1 MKENQTQENRMSDA
15 KMWYLAVAGQAQGP
29 MGREDVIQKLRSGSV
44 NKNTMVYC
52 EGVTQN
58 WTPLESISD
67 FAAELGHGSF
77 MPPIPTTRC
86 APSKADE
93 VDFCVYG
100 DDLQFVEI
108 ELDPGESVVAEAG
121 AMIFMDSTISMET
134 ILGDGSEEQSGFWG
148 KLAGA
153 GKRLLTGESLFM
165 TVFTNKGGGKS
176 KVAFGG
182 PFPGK
187 IIAIDLRD
195 VNGKLVCQKDS
206 FLCGAKGVSVGI
218 ELQKKIGMGLFGG
231 EGFIM
236 QKLEGDGLV
245 FCHAGGSIYT
255 RDLAA
260 GEVIKVDTGCIVAH
274 QSGVSCDIE
283 MVKGIKNMFFGG
295 EGMFLA
301 TMKGPGRIWLQ
312 SLPFSRLAG
321 RIIAAAPQT
330 GNTKQGEGSVLGG
343 VFNAISGD

>member
-1 MKENQTQENRMSDA
+1 MSDA

-29 MGREDVIQKLRSGSV
+29 MGREDILNKIRNGAV

-52 EGVTQN
+52 EGVTEN
-58 WTPLESISD
+58 WSSLESIGE
-67 FAAELGHGSF
+67 FAGDLGSNAF
-77 MPPIPTTRC
+77 MPPVPIRRD
-86 APSKADE
+86 APAKADE

-121 AMIFMDSTISMET
+121 AMMFMDDKIEMET
-134 ILGDGSEEQSGFWG
+134 IFGDGSEQQGGFWG
-148 KLAGA
+148 KIAGA

-165 TVFTNKGGGKS
+165 TVFSHKGSGKA

-187 IIAIDLRD
+187 VIAIDLRD
-195 VNGKLVCQKDS
+195 VNGKLICQKDS
-206 FLCGAKGVSVGI
+206 FLCGAKGVTIGI
-218 ELQKKIGMGLFGG
+218 ELQKKLGMGFFGG

-245 FCHAGGSIYT
+245 FCHAGGTIYT
-255 RDLAA
+255 RELSA
-260 GEVIKVDTGCIVAH
+260 GETIKVDTGCIVAY
-274 QSGVSCDIE
+274 QSGVQCDIE
-283 MVKGIKNMFFGG
+283 MVKGIKNAIFGG
-295 EGMFLA
+295 EGLFLA
-301 TMKGPGRIWLQ
+301 TMRGPGRIWLQ

-330 GNTKQGEGSVLGG
+330 GGKSQGEGSVLGG

>member
-1 MKENQTQENRMSDA
+1 MSDA

-29 MGREDVIQKLRSGSV
+29 MGREDIINKLRSGSV
-44 NKNTMVYC
+44 NKNTMAYSD
-52 EGVTQN
+52 GVTDS
-58 WTPLESISD
+58 WTPLSNVTDFSD
-67 FAAELGHGSF
+67 ELGNSAF
-77 MPPIPTTRC
+77 MPPLPVGRG
-86 APSKADE
+86 APSSADE
-93 VDFCVYG
+93 VDFCVFG
-100 DDLQFVEI
+100 DDLQFVEV

-121 AMIFMDSTISMET
+121 AMMYMDSSIEMET
-134 ILGDGSEEQSGFWG
+134 IFGDGSQEQTGLWG
-148 KLAGA
+148 KIAGA

-165 TVFTNKGGGKS
+165 TVFTHKGSGKA

-218 ELQKKIGMGLFGG
+218 ELQKKLGMGFFGG

-255 RDLAA
+255 RELAQ
-260 GEVIKVDTGCIVAH
+260 GEVIKVDTGCIVAY
-274 QSGVSCDIE
+274 QSGVQCDIE
-283 MVKGIKNMFFGG
+283 MVKGIKNAVFGG
-295 EGMFLA
+295 EGLFLA
-301 TMKGPGRIWLQ
+301 TMRGPGRIWLQ

-321 RIIAAAPQT
+321 RILESAPKS
-330 GNTKQGEGSVLGG
+330 GKKSQGEGSVLGG
-343 VFNAISGD
+343 VFNALSGD

>member
-1 MKENQTQENRMSDA
+1 MSDA

-52 EGVTQN
+52 EGVTRTWAPIENIEEFSQ
-58 WTPLESISD
+58 
-67 FAAELGHGSF
+67 ELGKGAF
-77 MPPIPTTRC
+77 MPPIPTMRT
-86 APSKADE
+86 APAKADE

-121 AMIFMDSTISMET
+121 SMMYMDSSIEMQTIF
-134 ILGDGSEEQSGFWG
+134 GDGSEQQSGFWG

-165 TVFTNKGGGKS
+165 TVFTHSGSGKA

-187 IIAIDLRD
+187 VIAIDLRD
-195 VNGKLVCQKDS
+195 VNGRLICQKDS

-218 ELQKKIGMGLFGG
+218 ELQKKLGMGFFGG

-255 RDLAA
+255 RELAP
-260 GEVIKVDTGCIVAH
+260 GEVIKVDTGCIVAY
-274 QSGVSCDIE
+274 QSGVQCDIE
-283 MVKGIKNMFFGG
+283 MVKGIKNALFGG
-295 EGMFLA
+295 EGLFLA

-330 GNTKQGEGSVLGG
+330 GNQKQGEGSVLGG
-343 VFNAISGD
+343 VFDAISGD